1 MTFWTIPAANGSLG
15 NRWAVARAL
24 KARAASGFVSQ
35 PEPRSMGLYAR
46 GRQLIAGN
54 VLFGG
59 QLVELKGQS
68 LWDIAQPDPGQAD
81 DVHGFVWLD
90 DLAAVG
96 DGPARKRAQDWVWD
110 WIARYGTGRGPGW
123 SPDLTG
129 RRLIRWINHAL
140 FLLSGRDKAQ
150 SEAYFAQV
158 TAQTVFLS
166 GRWKQAAPGRPRFE
180 ALAGLVVAGLAL
192 TGMEKLV
199 APAVAALAAECVREV
214 DRRGGI
220 PTRNPEELLDV
231 FTLLTWA
238 ERALSEAGQIAPE
251 ALVHAI
257 EQIAPTLR
265 VLRHADGGLAR
276 FHAGG
281 RGAEGRLEQALAAAG
296 VKPGATGGQGLAMGF
311 ARLHGGR
318 TSVVIDAAAPPKGRA
333 GTSAHASTLAFELTS
348 GRRPLIVSCGSG
360 APFGPEWRL
369 AGRATPSHSTLA
381 VDGFSSSRFKPGSD
395 VLSDMAE
402 VHHLRLGAGEGGPFF
417 SASHDGWAR
426 THGLSHL
433 RTLTLSTDGRRLIGQ
448 DNLIA
453 VTTAQK
459 ARFERLMTEG
469 RLSGV
474 GYALRFHLHPDAD
487 ATLDMGGTAVSIA
500 LKSGEIWVFR
510 HNSQA
515 SLSLEPS
522 VYLQK
527 GRLRPRPALQIVLS
541 GRAMEIETPLGWTL
555 AKAQDTPLAIRDLD
569 LGDMPVPL

>member
-1 MTFWTIPAANGSLG
+1 
-15 NRWAVARAL
+15 
-24 KARAASGFVSQ
+24 
-35 PEPRSMGLYAR
+35 
-46 GRQLIAGN
+46 
-54 VLFGG
+54 
-59 QLVELKGQS
+59 
-68 LWDIAQPDPGQAD
+68 
-81 DVHGFVWLD
+81 
-90 DLAAVG
+90 
-96 DGPARKRAQDWVWD
+96 
-110 WIARYGTGRGPGW
+110 
-123 SPDLTG
+123 
-129 RRLIRWINHAL
+129 
-140 FLLSGRDKAQ
+140 
-150 SEAYFAQV
+150 
-158 TAQTVFLS
+158 
-166 GRWKQAAPGRPRFE
+166 
-180 ALAGLVVAGLAL
+180 
-192 TGMEKLV
+192 
-199 APAVAALAAECVREV
+199 
-214 DRRGGI
+214 
-220 PTRNPEELLDV
+220 
-231 FTLLTWA
+231 
-238 ERALSEAGQIAPE
+238 
-251 ALVHAI
+251 
-257 EQIAPTLR
+257 
-265 VLRHADGGLAR
+265 
-276 FHAGG
+276 
-281 RGAEGRLEQALAAAG
+281 LEQALASAG

-318 TSVVIDAAAPPKGRA
+318 TSVVIDAAAPPEGRA